1 MNQARVLTPT
11 LLVLVSLALAAC
23 APAVRAVDTP
33 VVIVVAGPTERPLE
47 ALDDAMRAELR
58 RAGFPGSF
66 GPDIIDVIAERR
78 NLSEAQALRT
88 SAELGRIGGG
98 DVALYV
104 HVAHLDR
111 DVEEARGAVRRVVE
125 VRLQLRVTLVDPASG
140 ALLWS
145 TRDVVRQAVRS
156 ESTDV
161 ELPPL
166 RSDPSALALRDQAVR
181 SLARDV
187 LARLQD
193 LDP

>member
-1 MNQARVLTPT
+1 MNQARVLKLT

-23 APAVRAVDTP
+23 APAVREVATP

-47 ALDDAMRAELR
+47 GLDDAMRAALL

-66 GPDIIDVIAERR
+66 GPDIIEAVAARR

-88 SAELGRIGGG
+88 TAELGRIGGG
-98 DVALYV
+98 DAALYV
-104 HVAHLDR
+104 HVALLER
-111 DVEEARGAVRRVVE
+111 EVEEGHLAARRLVLA
-125 VRLQLRVTLVDPASG
+125 RLQLRVTLVDPATG

-156 ESTDV
+156 ERTDV
-161 ELPPL
+161 DLPPL

-181 SLARDV
+181 SLASDV

-193 LDP
+193 LGP